1 MPNSSNVLRG
11 LALAA
16 LIASLAG
23 CSEYMQRRDA
33 ISLNAGDAVM
43 TNRVTQMVDPW
54 PRASADNNI
63 AFNGERME
71 AAVQALSHR
80 TRNPAGRHRHRLGL
94 SAGAS
99 RRDARTGQ
107 HDAGRTDRDAIR
119 TGEIG
124 GIKRQNEY
132 RPLL

>member
-71 AAVQALSHR
+71 AAVQRYR
-80 TRNPAGRHRHRLGL
+80 TGREIRPAGIGTG
-94 SAGAS
+94 SAYQPAPAAATPAPANTTPVGPTVTQSAPV
-99 RRDARTGQ
+99 
-107 HDAGRTDRDAIR
+107 
-119 TGEIG
+119 
-124 GIKRQNEY
+124 K
-132 RPLL
+132 